1 MFEKLK
7 DLFKNTKLLLFI
19 IVLLAAALRFYLLGS
34 NPPALNWDE
43 ASWGYNAYSIGIDG
57 RDEFGR
63 FLPYDYLE
71 SFGDFKPP
79 LYAYLSVIPVW
90 IFGLTEFATRFAS
103 AFFGTLTV
111 LVTYFL
117 VRNLFPQHR
126 SLALISSLFLAISPW
141 HIMLSRAAFEANVAT
156 FFIVSGIWLFFKSLN
171 SNPYFLILSVISFVL
186 STYTFNSARIV
197 APLLLLILAIWHFR
211 KLLSQKKVL
220 ALSIVTGLI
229 FILPI
234 SGFLFSDKA
243 SLRYKEVNIFS
254 NNEVLE
260 NANQS
265 IENDGNAWWS
275 RIIHNRRVVYTREFL
290 EHYFD
295 NLSPKF
301 LFTSGDPNPKFSTK
315 DMGQMYLWDLP
326 FFITGLLFLF
336 RNKNKNWLF
345 VPVWLLIGIIP
356 AAFARETPHALR
368 IEGSL
373 PTFQIITAFGFL
385 TFVKYINNLKKKIN
399 MLKNIIVLLSIFLLI
414 GNVFYYL
421 RGYYLFYPK
430 EESGEWQYGYKET
443 VNYINVMG
451 EDYETVYFT
460 KYLGRPYIYV
470 LFYNKYDPKK
480 FREEAKVTRDNFGFV
495 HVENFGKYY
504 FPDEFPSANLSGG
517 KELFVNNPKMVP
529 PKANVLNQFY
539 ILNGKPVFAVYTL

>member
-1 MFEKLK
+1 MFEKYK
-7 DLFKNTKLLLFI
+7 KLFKNTKILLFI
-19 IVLLAAALRFYLLGS
+19 IVLLAAILRFYLLGS

-117 VRNLFPQHR
+117 VRNLFPQNR

-156 FFIVSGIWLFFKSLN
+156 FFIVMGIWLFFKSLN
-171 SNPYFLILSVISFVL
+171 SKPYYLIFSVLSFVL
-186 STYTFNSARIV
+186 STYTFNSARVV
-197 APLLLLILAIWHFR
+197 APFLLVILALWNYKILLANRKVLAIAIVTGLLLILPISKF
-211 KLLSQKKVL
+211 LLSE
-220 ALSIVTGLI
+220 
-229 FILPI
+229 
-234 SGFLFSDKA
+234 KA

-275 RIIHNRRVVYTREFL
+275 KIIHNRRVVYTREFL
-290 EHYFD
+290 VHYLD

-326 FFITGLLFLF
+326 FFITGIIFLF
-336 RNKNKNWLF
+336 RKRNKNWLF
-345 VPVWLLIGIIP
+345 IPVWLLVGIIP

-385 TFVKYINNLKKKIN
+385 TFVTYINNLKTKISKLKKI
-399 MLKNIIVLLSIFLLI
+399 IIVVTIFVLLA
-414 GNVFYYL
+414 NVFYYL

-443 VNYINVMG
+443 VNYLGVID
-451 EDYETVYFT
+451 EDYDTVYFT
-460 KYLGRPYIYV
+460 NHWGRPYIYV
-470 LFYNKYDPKK
+470 LFYDRYDPIR
-480 FREEAKVTRDNFGFV
+480 FRKDAQVSRDQFGFV
-495 HVENFGKYY
+495 HVEKLGKYVFTDN
-504 FPDEFPSANLSGG
+504 FPEDSKNDK
-517 KELFVNNPKMVP
+517 KELYVSIPKVVP
-529 PKANVLNQFY
+529 QNAKVLNS
-539 ILNGKPVFAVYTL
+539 INLLNNKPVFSIFEL